1 MTEVEKAYLEKMASG
16 FTERAKEAKL
26 LNQPKYQAIYE
37 SCSELVQQI
46 KCDFERFEEM
56 EHEQTTS

>member
-16 FTERAKEAKL
+16 FAERAEEAKL

-46 KCDFERFEEM
+46 KRDFERLEEM
-56 EHEQTTS
+56 EHE